1 MTDADLIRR
10 VQDGVRFLDEERI
23 RFVLDHRLV
32 REVTA
37 YLESSWD
44 SGSHGTGLRFVLEA
58 VLVSIRYPDLLRHA
72 REGVANTRRF
82 VGLLVRFLRRI
93 ESKDPPPEVARPV
106 SNLLALIDR
115 LQLEKLGGGRRPWT
129 VFRADR
135 FLRMERRGDMQR
147 LLHLV
152 SELDA
157 LMAMAEALEAFG
169 LTLPEVVDEPRFT
182 LEGEGIVHP
191 FLPAPVA
198 NPVQVSGGE
207 SLVFL
212 TGPNMAGKTT
222 YLKAVAVSAYLAHVG
237 MGVPAS
243 RLRIS
248 TLDGVMTSITP
259 EENLR
264 GGLSFF
270 MAEVE
275 RVREVAEAVAG
286 GGRILAMFDEVFRGT
301 NVADARDASRLVI
314 LGFARSRTS
323 GFVFSSHLVELAEDL
338 RMESSVRFAFFEG
351 RIEEGRARYDFR
363 LREGVSSQRLGLQ
376 LLAERRVPDL
386 LKELAR

>member
-1 MTDADLIRR
+1 
-10 VQDGVRFLDEERI
+10 
-23 RFVLDHRLV
+23 
-32 REVTA
+32 
-37 YLESSWD
+37 
-44 SGSHGTGLRFVLEA
+44 
-58 VLVSIRYPDLLRHA
+58 
-72 REGVANTRRF
+72 
-82 VGLLVRFLRRI
+82 
-93 ESKDPPPEVARPV
+93 
-106 SNLLALIDR
+106 
-115 LQLEKLGGGRRPWT
+115 
-129 VFRADR
+129 
-135 FLRMERRGDMQR
+135 MQR
-147 LLHLV
+147 MLHLV

-157 LMAMAEALEAFG
+157 LMAMAEALETFG

-182 LEGEGIVHP
+182 LEGEAIVHP